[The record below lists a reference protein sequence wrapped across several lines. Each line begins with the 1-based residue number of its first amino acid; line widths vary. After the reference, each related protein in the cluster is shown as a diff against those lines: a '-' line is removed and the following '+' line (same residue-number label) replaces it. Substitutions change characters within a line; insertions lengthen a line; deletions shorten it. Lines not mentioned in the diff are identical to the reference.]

1 MLSLNNSHSVCCSCT
16 RLYNDAPIVEDPEL
30 NFRRPLS
37 TMLRGCKPILNY
49 MLTSDSLDFNKLSCY
64 LIDLFVL
71 KFKIYSV
78 SGTEINWLTR
88 SHWLCVCMGF
98 CVLQQCF
105 FYDLTNCMLHC
116 CLLKSD
122 QKQLVSVMH
131 PLN

>member
-16 RLYNDAPIVEDPEL
+16 TMHLTWRIQ
-30 NFRRPLS
+30 NFRLPLS
-37 TMLRGCKPILNY
+37 TMLRCCKPILNY

-78 SGTEINWLTR
+78 FGTEINCLTR
-88 SHWLCVCMGF
+88 SLALCMYGLLCATA
-98 CVLQQCF
+98 VL
-105 FYDLTNCMLHC
+105 FYNLTNCMLHC

-131 PLN
+131 PLIIRGRL